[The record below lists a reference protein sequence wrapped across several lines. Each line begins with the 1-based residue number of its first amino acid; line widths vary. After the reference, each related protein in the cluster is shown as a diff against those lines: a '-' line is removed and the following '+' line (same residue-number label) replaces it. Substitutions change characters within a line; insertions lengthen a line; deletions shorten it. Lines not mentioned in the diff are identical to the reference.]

1 MSTLSNST
9 QRKKRLKLLETSL
22 NKCRLDL
29 SLKKIKT
36 AREVLHFLGHLST
49 RFPSL
54 ELDSPLTISA
64 YNKFIAEPLE
74 NELREELR
82 KEADNERNPNHLPS
96 SVPTSSS
103 VSPSSS
109 NELQI
114 IPPKD
119 ELEHK
124 TTNAS
129 STTRIDPPD
138 DARIEEVEFISK
150 QSCTLYKFQERAAK
164 TAYKKLILDN
174 QRANL
179 LQAGVGTGK
188 TFIYGKFLRELW
200 SRNWFEGKTFSPW
213 PVLVVTKASI
223 VTQTERVLE
232 NHFQLTPIR
241 QFKVLNY
248 DALRSGK
255 GLDTFIELK
264 KTVVNGEPVK
274 MYKWKQFIHPL
285 VFIIDECQ
293 SAKNEDS
300 IQSQLIQNIS
310 EIQDPNVKIL
320 FSSATPFTRVSE
332 AKYLCVNLGMEY
344 KL

>member
-1 MSTLSNST
+1 MSILSNST

-29 SLKKIKT
+29 SLKKLKT
-36 AREVLHFLGHLST
+36 AREVLHFLGHLSS
-49 RFPSL
+49 RFPDL
-54 ELDSPLTISA
+54 DLDSPLTISA

-82 KEADNERNPNHLPS
+82 KEADNERNHHTRSDSGS
-96 SVPTSSS
+96 SP
-103 VSPSSS
+103 PASS
-109 NELQI
+109 NHELQI
-114 IPPKD
+114 IPPTKKD
-119 ELEHK
+119 EPEHK

-129 STTRIDPPD
+129 SIVSIDPPD

-164 TAYKKLILDN
+164 TAFKKLILEN

-179 LQAGVGTGK
+179 LQAGVGVGK

-213 PVLVVTKASI
+213 PALIVTKASI

-264 KTVVNGEPVK
+264 KTVVNGEPCKV
-274 MYKWKQFIHPL
+274 YRWKQFIHPI

>member
-49 RFPSL
+49 RFQG
-54 ELDSPLTISA
+54 LDLDGPLTISA

-82 KEADNERNPNHLPS
+82 KEAEHERNHN
-96 SVPTSSS
+96 SVNSSS
-103 VSPSSS
+103 LAVKPTSPSSS

-114 IPPKD
+114 VKD
-119 ELEHK
+119 EPEHK
-124 TTNAS
+124 AANDSNTA
-129 STTRIDPPD
+129 RIDPPD
-138 DARIEEVEFISK
+138 DARLEEIEFISK
-150 QSCTLYKFQERAAK
+150 QSCTLYKFQEKAAK
-164 TAYKKLILDN
+164 TAYKKLILNN

-179 LQAGVGTGK
+179 LQAGVGVGK

-213 PVLVVTKASI
+213 PVLIVTKASI

-232 NHFQLTPIR
+232 NHFQLVPIR